1 MRIEKTDFDG
11 LLRIY
16 PDVHRDSR
24 GAFFELWQAVRYED
38 LWPELNFVQ
47 DNISVSKKGTLRGLH
62 FQKTH
67 PQGKLITVL
76 EGEIFDV
83 AVDLRPS
90 SKTFGKSFT
99 VTLSEADFSQLYI
112 PEGFAHGFLTLSDI
126 ARVHYRCT
134 DFYHPEDEGCILY
147 SDQNLAIKWPD
158 AGALIV
164 SEKDRRGQSFFDW
177 RRSVCI

>member
-99 VTLSEADFSQLYI
+99 VTLSEADFCQLYI

-134 DFYHPEDEGCILY
+134 DFYHPEDEGCLLY

-158 AGALIV
+158 AEALIV

-177 RRSVCI
+177 RSSIGI

>member
-16 PDVHRDSR
+16 PDVYRDSR

-76 EGEIFDV
+76 EG
-83 AVDLRPS
+83 
-90 SKTFGKSFT
+90 
-99 VTLSEADFSQLYI
+99 
-112 PEGFAHGFLTLSDI
+112 
-126 ARVHYRCT
+126 
-134 DFYHPEDEGCILY
+134 
-147 SDQNLAIKWPD
+147 
-158 AGALIV
+158 
-164 SEKDRRGQSFFDW
+164 
-177 RRSVCI
+177 